1 MAGEKLSGP
10 PQRPDPHR
18 LQGRCT
24 PGRHTIVDCFSNFL
38 VTGAR
43 RRVEAASRARQ
54 ERILTPCKSALLVR
68 AEPRAA
74 IRASANDQKS
84 FLAGVLLANY
94 LLQMTRVPGVQR
106 PRVEL
111 VITDLDKRRRTVSMF
126 KGNRPCF
133 PSSPPRLIG
142 NRPGDTPVP
151 GLVQDVAV

>member
-1 MAGEKLSGP
+1 MGKT
-10 PQRPDPHR
+10 RPRRPR
-18 LQGRCT
+18 GRCT

-106 PRVEL
+106 PP
-111 VITDLDKRRRTVSMF
+111 
-126 KGNRPCF
+126 GA
-133 PSSPPRLIG
+133 SPKHEVCRQPQLFAIHG
-142 NRPGDTPVP
+142 
-151 GLVQDVAV
+151 